1 MKKVDSYIRISEII
15 YNYLHGD
22 ITQEEQEML
31 DCWLKDEKHKKFF
44 LELKNTGRLYE
55 DLQDMQYMEVDKAF
69 DNIQSRMVQKKQS
82 RWWQWMSGVAA
93 VLAIGMGTWLWY
105 GSGANRQTEQ
115 TTVAMRMPE
124 GDWNVL
130 KTAAGGV
137 VVLPDTVGTV
147 NAAQMHRP
155 LQPTGQQLAP
165 DTQAPEIHYNVLTTS
180 SRGNISVTLYDSTR
194 VWLNA
199 GSELRYPE
207 QFAGNVREVYVRGE
221 AYFEVAKDVHKP
233 FVVKT
238 EAGQVEVLGTHF
250 NVKAPA
256 RGPWVTTLVE
266 GCVKIRNAKN
276 DSVIIFPG
284 QQVVA
289 HSLGNM
295 HVMSVD
301 TRYCT
306 AWKKNLFAFQEETLY
321 HIMTVLSEWY
331 EFPFDIESMELA
343 NMRFTT
349 MIEKFP
355 GVDDVLEILQ
365 RTEKFT
371 FVHNQDGLVLI
382 RE

>member
-31 DCWLKDEKHKKFF
+31 GCWLKDEEHMKFF
-44 LELKNTGRLYE
+44 LDLKNTGKIYE
-55 DLQDMQYMEVDKAF
+55 DLVDMQYMEVDKAF
-69 DNIQSRMVQKKQS
+69 EKVQCRMVHKKQN
-82 RWWQWMSGVAA
+82 RGWQWMSGLAA
-93 VLAIGMGTWLWY
+93 VLAISIGVWLWNNNS
-105 GSGANRQTEQ
+105 GSKQGKQN
-115 TTVAMRMPE
+115 VAALQMPE

-130 KTAAGGV
+130 KTAGGGV
-137 VVLPDTVGTV
+137 VVLPDTRGTLD
-147 NAAQMHRP
+147 AGHMQKTF
-155 LQPTGQQLAP
+155 QPGVQQIAKN
-165 DTQAPEIHYNVLTTS
+165 TQTPEIRYNVLTTS

-207 QFAGNVREVYVRGE
+207 QFAGNFREVYVRGE
-221 AYFEVAKDVHKP
+221 AYFEVAKDASKP

-238 EAGQVEVLGTHF
+238 SGGQVEVLGTHF
-250 NVKAPA
+250 NVKAPEYGA
-256 RGPWVTTLVE
+256 WVTTLVE
-266 GCVKIRNAKN
+266 GCVKIRNTEN
-276 DSVIIFPG
+276 DSMIIYPG
-284 QQVVA
+284 QQVIALLQGSMYV
-289 HSLGNM
+289 NP
-295 HVMSVD
+295 VD

-355 GVDDVLEILQ
+355 EVDDVLEILQ

-371 FVHNQDGLVLI
+371 FTHNQDGLVLI

>member
-1 MKKVDSYIRISEII
+1 MKKVDSHIRISEVI

-31 DCWLKDEKHKKFF
+31 DCWLRDEKHKKFF

-55 DLQDMQYMEVDKAF
+55 DLLDMQYMEVDKAF
-69 DNIQSRMVQKKQS
+69 DSVQSRMVQKKQS

-130 KTAAGGV
+130 KTAGGGV

-155 LQPTGQQLAP
+155 LQPAGQQLAQN
-165 DTQAPEIHYNVLTTS
+165 TQAPETHYNVLTTS

-238 EAGQVEVLGTHF
+238 DAGQVEVLGTHF

-295 HVMSVD
+295 HVMFVD

-321 HIMTVLSEWY
+321 HILTVLSEWY